1 MRIALYEERADSAHD
16 GQHHKGAI
24 RKRTLWLTS
33 GRFLGKW
40 PLYQISVQDWNATKK
55 EQQIK
60 RDGSIRRNL
69 PLRYELSFFAN
80 FSSSSGRWVVFSTKQ
95 KFQFGGFTVNVT
107 GTVRDAD
114 CVWLAEIAIRSF
126 QKQFLGPAL
135 PWWFSPIKP
144 VNLFASLTELKVCN
158 YYGVVSV
165 NSCVN

>member
-40 PLYQISVQDWNATKK
+40 PFYQISVQDWNATKK

-69 PLRYELSFFAN
+69 PLRYELSFFLQTFPPLPAVELSFQHN
-80 FSSSSGRWVVFSTKQ
+80 KRFSLEDLLLT
-95 KFQFGGFTVNVT
+95 NVT

-135 PWWFSPIKP
+135 PW
-144 VNLFASLTELKVCN
+144 
-158 YYGVVSV
+158 
-165 NSCVN
+165 